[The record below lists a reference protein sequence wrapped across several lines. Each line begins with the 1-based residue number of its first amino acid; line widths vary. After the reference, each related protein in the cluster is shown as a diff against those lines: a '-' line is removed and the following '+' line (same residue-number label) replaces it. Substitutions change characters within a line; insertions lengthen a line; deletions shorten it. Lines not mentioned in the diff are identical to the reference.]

1 MIWFDDK
8 GVGGDSRVV
17 VMCVCMCDVCATFM
31 NNEVIFYCFIF
42 SLNNTQ
48 NTIFFSHSQSYRFFQ
63 VCGLAYI
70 DTMCCALEF
79 NHCFRTHS
87 PSIAGPCIFSI
98 SHHSGPCPSL
108 LALPIWLIFL
118 ICPRVSLHCH

>member
-17 VMCVCMCDVCATFM
+17 VMCVCMCDVCATFI

-48 NTIFFSHSQSYRFFQ
+48 NTIFFS
-63 VCGLAYI
+63 
-70 DTMCCALEF
+70 
-79 NHCFRTHS
+79 
-87 PSIAGPCIFSI
+87 
-98 SHHSGPCPSL
+98 
-108 LALPIWLIFL
+108 
-118 ICPRVSLHCH
+118 